1 MAKLCLLANA
11 ASTHTEKWAIA
22 LSERGWEVEI
32 LSFLSAELPKVKVHL
47 IPRLA
52 GDKVDVILRR
62 NWVRD
67 RVAQIK
73 PDLIHSHY
81 ATSFGL
87 LGALTGRH
95 PLVISAWG
103 SDIFSFPRTSFLH
116 RKLLQWIL
124 TRADVLCSSSKI
136 MAREMYR
143 YIDAERTIEIIPF
156 GVDTTRFSPPRKED
170 VSYPR
175 SLKDNKVVFGVAK
188 GLHPVYGLDL
198 LIEAFA
204 QVHHHFP
211 QTLLRIAGEG
221 PQRGPLENLAEKL
234 GVSEQ
239 IEWLGQIPNADVA
252 GFYQKVDI
260 VVIPSREESFGV
272 TAVEGSACARPII
285 ASRIGG
291 LTEVILEGETGL
303 LFSSESISE
312 LGEAMEQLIKDP
324 TLRDRLG
331 RQGRENVLRNYDW
344 QRNVTQMELVYKRVL
359 RAHNLKGDK
368 QWVRD

>member
-52 GDKVDVILRR
+52 GDKVDVILRQ
-62 NWVRD
+62 NWVREK
-67 RVAQIK
+67 VAEIK

-87 LGALTGRH
+87 LGALTRKH

-116 RKLLQWIL
+116 RKLLKWIL
-124 TRADVLCSSSKI
+124 TRADVLCSSSEI
-136 MAREMYR
+136 MAQEMQR
-143 YIDAERTIEIIPF
+143 YIGSEQAIEIIPF
-156 GVDTTRFSPPRKED
+156 GVDTTRFSPPQGEH
-170 VSYPR
+170 VSYPK
-175 SLKDNKVVFGVAK
+175 SALTDFTVVFGVAK

-204 QVHHHFP
+204 QVHRHFP

-221 PQRGPLENLAEKL
+221 PQRCQLEDLTEKL
-234 GVSEQ
+234 GIAEN
-239 IEWLGQIPNADVA
+239 IEWLGQIPNANVSD
-252 GFYQKVDI
+252 FYQSVDI
-260 VVIPSREESFGV
+260 VVIPSRQESFGV
-272 TAVEGSACARPII
+272 TAVEGSACARPVI
-285 ASRIGG
+285 ASRVGG
-291 LTEVILEGETGL
+291 LTEVIIEGETGL
-303 LFSSESISE
+303 LVSPENISE
-312 LGEAMEQLIKDP
+312 LGEAMERLIKDP
-324 TLRDRLG
+324 SLRDKLG
-331 RQGRENVLRNYDW
+331 RQGRANVLKNYDW
-344 QRNVTQMELVYKRVL
+344 QQNVTQMEVVYKRLLHASQKV
-359 RAHNLKGDK
+359 
-368 QWVRD
+368 